1 MVAGVARKDLR
12 DLGPLVAV
20 VFVSLP
26 GQGGLQ
32 NGFGKSDEQWY
43 GCQRRSEFTMTTVNI
58 SLPDELRA
66 FIEEQMAREGYASAS
81 EYIRDLIREAQR
93 RNAKRELEVNLT
105 EGLQGPS
112 TKMTRKD
119 WQSIE
124 REALEGLRGET
135 LLP

>member
-1 MVAGVARKDLR
+1 
-12 DLGPLVAV
+12 
-20 VFVSLP
+20 
-26 GQGGLQ
+26 
-32 NGFGKSDEQWY
+32 
-43 GCQRRSEFTMTTVNI
+43 MTTVNI

>member
-1 MVAGVARKDLR
+1 
-12 DLGPLVAV
+12 
-20 VFVSLP
+20 
-26 GQGGLQ
+26 
-32 NGFGKSDEQWY
+32 
-43 GCQRRSEFTMTTVNI
+43 MTSVNI

-66 FIEEQMAREGYASAS
+66 FIEEQMSREGYASAS
-81 EYIRDLIREAQR
+81 EYVRDLIREAQR
-93 RNAKRELEVNLT
+93 RNAKRELEVKLK
-105 EGLQGPS
+105 EGLQSPS